1 LAARGIGVTRPSRKS
16 STLARPNALFRY
28 LVCLLTAC
36 ETPKNFLEPE
46 NSSFWTPRIIPLED
60 IDTGAEMP
68 TFVLSLV
75 STHEEVVELK
85 KFVLLASVVAIVVAA
100 LALPAVAGERWDN
113 NNWWENHDN
122 NKWWKNYDDNNW
134 WDNGNWWDHNDWW
147 KDHSDRNDD
156 DDRNDANKAAPV
168 ITQEFDQEA
177 ESGDVDQ
184 SFNVS
189 NTGDNSNQCAG
200 IQGVANTGNAQN
212 QISVL
217 QNGSE
222 ADDFSFEDSGS
233 SIEVSPT
240 NSTSCDQ
247 EVNQAASAY
256 YGGKW

>member
-1 LAARGIGVTRPSRKS
+1 
-16 STLARPNALFRY
+16 
-28 LVCLLTAC
+28 
-36 ETPKNFLEPE
+36 
-46 NSSFWTPRIIPLED
+46 
-60 IDTGAEMP
+60 
-68 TFVLSLV
+68 
-75 STHEEVVELK
+75 LK

-100 LALPAVAGERWDN
+100 LALPAFADERWN
-113 NNWWENHDN
+113 NDSRW
-122 NKWWKNYDDNNW
+122 DDNDSNHW
-134 WDNGNWWDHNDWW
+134 WDNDWW
-147 KDHSDRNDD
+147 KDHDDKNDD
-156 DDRNDANKAAPV
+156 DFDKVAAPV
-168 ITQEFDQEA
+168 VTQESAQEA

-240 NSTSCDQ
+240 NLTSCDQ
-247 EVNQAASAY
+247 QVNQAATAAY
-256 YGGKW
+256 YGR

>member
-1 LAARGIGVTRPSRKS
+1 MRRTKTVFAVIAVMAAM
-16 STLARPNALFRY
+16 
-28 LVCLLTAC
+28 LVA
-36 ETPKNFLEPE
+36 F
-46 NSSFWTPRIIPLED
+46 
-60 IDTGAEMP
+60 
-68 TFVLSLV
+68 
-75 STHEEVVELK
+75 
-85 KFVLLASVVAIVVAA
+85 AA
-100 LALPAVAGERWDN
+100 PAMADDN
-113 NNWWENHDN
+113 DDWNWNDDRHDN
-122 NKWWKNYDDNNW
+122 DSWWNWNDHNDNDSW
-134 WDNGNWWDHNDWW
+134 WDNRF
-147 KDHSDRNDD
+147 DRF
-156 DDRNDANKAAPV
+156 DRDGFFFGEDG
-168 ITQEFDQEA
+168 IDQEFEQES

-200 IQGVANTGNAQN
+200 IQGVTNTGNAQN

-247 EVNQAASAY
+247 EVNQAASAS